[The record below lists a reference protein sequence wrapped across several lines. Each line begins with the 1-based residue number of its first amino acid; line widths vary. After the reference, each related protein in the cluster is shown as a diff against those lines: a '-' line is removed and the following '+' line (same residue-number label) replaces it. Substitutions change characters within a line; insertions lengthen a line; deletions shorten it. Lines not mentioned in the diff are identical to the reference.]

1 MASASPL
8 RWMKKDRALG
18 IAREKRRYDLPL
30 NKGPGAAFLAVL
42 IALMSFLAV
51 LALASSFAL
60 SGMTAHWSTGLENS
74 ATVEVPATAPDGT
87 VLTPEKTKAATAK
100 IASLLENHP
109 AVDSVR
115 VLDDGEIRDLVRPW
129 LDTDSGLLDKVP
141 LPGLIAVNLDN
152 KDPGTLETLNRKI
165 REIVPSA
172 RLDAHEEWLRGL
184 LRFTKA
190 LQFAAAL
197 LTGIVGLT
205 AVAAV
210 AGAVRARMD
219 IHRAEIEILHLMGAA
234 DGYVARQFQRHALL
248 LALAGGMAGLAA
260 GAAAIA
266 ATGAI
271 AGDAGESL
279 LPDFR
284 LSLAQ
289 IAALASIPALAAAIA
304 ALAARRT
311 VLRVLG
317 RLP

>member
-1 MASASPL
+1 MASVSPL
-8 RWMKKDRALG
+8 KWMKNDRALG
-18 IAREKRRYDLPL
+18 VARERRRYDLPL

-60 SGMTAHWSTGLENS
+60 SGMTARWSTGLENS
-74 ATVEVPATAPDGT
+74 ATVEVPAAGPDGT
-87 VLTPEKTKAATAK
+87 VLAPEKTKAATRR

-109 AVDSVR
+109 AVKSVR
-115 VLDDGEIRDLVRPW
+115 ILDDGEIRDLVRPW
-129 LDTDSGLLDKVP
+129 LDAGSGLLDKVP
-141 LPGLIAVNLDN
+141 LPGLIAVDLGD
-152 KDPGTLETLNRKI
+152 KAPGTLETLNRKI
-165 REIVPSA
+165 GEIVPSA

-184 LRFTKA
+184 LRFTAA

-197 LTGIVGLT
+197 LTGVVGLT

-234 DGYVARQFQRHALL
+234 DAYIARQFQRHALVL
-248 LALAGGMAGLAA
+248 GLAGGLAGLAA

-266 ATGAI
+266 AAGAI

-284 LSLAQ
+284 LSAPQ
-289 IAALASIPALAAAIA
+289 IAAVASIPALAAAIA
-304 ALAARRT
+304 ATAARRT
-311 VLRVLG
+311 VLRVLE